1 VTVRHSDLLRDLTG
15 EVDMAEPSTVASQ
28 RAEADA
34 PDVSTRGLS
43 AWLERRAAYVLPFP
57 AAATVGLMLAFPLA
71 YTLYMSFQDWTIA
84 GTADPKFVFLDN
96 YITLFTTDTRFK
108 NSIFVTFYF
117 TIFGVTVQ
125 TLLGV
130 TLALL
135 FNRQFWG
142 RGLLRTLAILPMV
155 ATPVAIA
162 LIFVLMFH
170 PTLGVMNYFLTVIGL
185 PPWTWT
191 YASSTVIP
199 ALVIV
204 DTWQWTPLIML
215 IVLAGLAALPG
226 EPYEAAMIDGASKAQ
241 MLWTITLPLLRPTI
255 VTAALFRLI
264 DSLKTFDIIFVMT
277 QGGPGGASDT
287 INIYLFNTA
296 FAYFHMGM
304 ASSMVVIFFAI
315 VLGVAILAVRIRRA
329 TWI

>member
-1 VTVRHSDLLRDLTG
+1 
-15 EVDMAEPSTVASQ
+15 MPAVA
-28 RAEADA
+28 A
-34 PDVSTRGLS
+34 
-43 AWLERRAAYVLPFP
+43 VL
-57 AAATVGLMLAFPLA
+57 LMLAFPLV
-71 YTLYMSFQDWTIA
+71 YTLFMSVQDWTISS
-84 GTADPKFVFLDN
+84 TAEPQFVGLDN
-96 YITLFTTDTRFK
+96 YVNLFAADARFR
-108 NSIFVTFYF
+108 NSIVVTFYF
-117 TIFGVTVQ
+117 TILGVTIQ
-125 TLLGV
+125 TVLGV

-162 LIFVLMFH
+162 LIFVMMFH
-170 PTLGVMNYFLTVIGL
+170 PTLGVLNYFVTSLGL
-185 PPWTWT
+185 PAWTWT
-191 YASSTVIP
+191 YSSGTVIP
-199 ALVIV
+199 ALAIV

-215 IVLAGLAALPG
+215 ICLAGLAALPH

-241 MLWTITLPLLRPTI
+241 MLWLITLPLLRPTI
-255 VTAALFRLI
+255 VTAVLFRLI

-287 INIYLFNTA
+287 INLYLFNTA
-296 FAYFHMGM
+296 FSYFRMGQ

-315 VLGVAILAVRIRRA
+315 ILGLSVLAVRIRRA

>member
-1 VTVRHSDLLRDLTG
+1 MSGPVSSYSPDLMG
-15 EVDMAEPSTVASQ
+15 EVTMAEPSVA
-28 RAEADA
+28 RAHIDQQTQDA
-34 PDVSTRGLS
+34 STRGLS
-43 AWLERRAAYVLPFP
+43 AWFERRAATVLPFP
-57 AAATVGLMLAFPLA
+57 AVATVALMLAFPLI
-71 YTLYMSFQDWTIA
+71 YTLYMSFQDWSLA
-84 GTADPKFVFLDN
+84 SNASPQFVFLDN

-108 NSIFVTFYF
+108 NSIVVTFYF
-117 TIFGVTVQ
+117 TALGVTVQ
-125 TLLGV
+125 TFLGV

-142 RGLLRTLAILPMV
+142 RGILRTLAILPMV

-162 LIFVLMFH
+162 LIFVMMFH
-170 PTLGVMNYFLTVIGL
+170 PTLGVLNYFLTVIGL

-226 EPYEAAMIDGASKAQ
+226 EPYEAAMIDGASSAQ
-241 MLWTITLPLLRPTI
+241 MLWHITLPLLRPTI
-255 VTAALFRLI
+255 VTAALFRMI

-296 FAYFHMGM
+296 FSYFHMGM

-315 VLGVAILAVRIRRA
+315 ILGISVLAVRIRRA

>member
-1 VTVRHSDLLRDLTG
+1 
-15 EVDMAEPSTVASQ
+15 
-28 RAEADA
+28 
-34 PDVSTRGLS
+34 
-43 AWLERRAAYVLPFP
+43 
-57 AAATVGLMLAFPLA
+57 
-71 YTLYMSFQDWTIA
+71 MSFQDWTIA
-84 GTADPKFVFLDN
+84 STADPKFVFLDN
-96 YITLFTTDTRFK
+96 YVTLFTTDTRFK

-117 TIFGVTVQ
+117 TLFGVTVQ

-142 RGLLRTLAILPMV
+142 RGILRTLAILPMV

-185 PPWTWT
+185 PPWSWT

>member
-1 VTVRHSDLLRDLTG
+1 
-15 EVDMAEPSTVASQ
+15 MAQPTAPVARAGVPTTVASGH
-28 RAEADA
+28 
-34 PDVSTRGLS
+34 GL
-43 AWLERRAAYVLPFP
+43 ARWFERRASLIMPLPAVAAVLF
-57 AAATVGLMLAFPLA
+57 MLAFPLV
-71 YTLYMSFQDWTIA
+71 YTLWMSLQDWTISSVA
-84 GTADPKFVFLDN
+84 EPRFVGLDN
-96 YITLFTTDTRFK
+96 YIGLFTTDTRFR
-108 NSIFVTFYF
+108 NSVVITFYF
-117 TIFGVTVQ
+117 TILGVTVQ

-162 LIFVLMFH
+162 LIFVMMFH
-170 PTLGVMNYFLTVIGL
+170 PTLGVMNFFVRSLGL
-185 PPWTWT
+185 PPATWT

-199 ALVIV
+199 ALVLV

-215 IVLAGLAALPG
+215 IVLAGLAALPQD
-226 EPYEAAMIDGASKAQ
+226 PYEAAMIDGASRWQ
-241 MLWTITLPLLRPTI
+241 MLWLITLPLVRPAI
-255 VTAALFRLI
+255 VTAVLFRLI

-296 FAYFHMGM
+296 FSYFHMGT
-304 ASSMVVIFFAI
+304 ASSMVVVFFAI
-315 VLGVAILAVRIRRA
+315 ILGVSLLAVRVRRA

>member
-1 VTVRHSDLLRDLTG
+1 MPKSAL
-15 EVDMAEPSTVASQ
+15 
-28 RAEADA
+28 AEARAQPTTPDA
-34 PDVSTRGLS
+34 STRGWS
-43 AWLERRAAYVLPFP
+43 AWFERRASFVLPFP
-57 AAATVGLMLAFPLA
+57 AVATVALMLAFPLA
-71 YTLYMSFQDWTIA
+71 YTLYLSFQDYSLA
-84 GTADPKFVFLDN
+84 STADPKFVGLDN

-108 NSIFVTFYF
+108 NSILVTFYF
-117 TIFGVTVQ
+117 TLLGVTVQ
-125 TLLGV
+125 TFLGV

-162 LIFVLMFH
+162 LIFVVMFH
-170 PTLGVMNYFLTVIGL
+170 PTLGVMNYFLSVVGI

-199 ALVIV
+199 ALVLV

-241 MLWTITLPLLRPTI
+241 MLWHITLPLMRPTI

-296 FAYFHMGM
+296 FSYFHMGM

-315 VLGVAILAVRIRRA
+315 ILGVSILAVRIRRA
-329 TWI
+329 TWL

>member
-1 VTVRHSDLLRDLTG
+1 
-15 EVDMAEPSTVASQ
+15 MAEPSLAGARVDHSAQ
-28 RAEADA
+28 DA
-34 PDVSTRGLS
+34 STRGWS
-43 AWLERRAAYVLPFP
+43 AWLEKRAAFVLPFP
-57 AAATVGLMLAFPLA
+57 AVATVALMLAFPLG
-71 YTLYMSFQDWTIA
+71 YTLYLSFHDWSIA
-84 GTADPKFVFLDN
+84 STADPRFVFLDN

-117 TIFGVTVQ
+117 TLLGVTVQ
-125 TLLGV
+125 TFLGV

-162 LIFVLMFH
+162 LIFVMMFH
-170 PTLGVMNYFLTVIGL
+170 PLLGVMNYFLTVIGL
-185 PPWTWT
+185 PPWSWT

-241 MLWTITLPLLRPTI
+241 MLWLITLPLLRPTI

>member
-1 VTVRHSDLLRDLTG
+1 MADHS
-15 EVDMAEPSTVASQ
+15 VASP
-28 RAEADA
+28 RPA
-34 PDVSTRGLS
+34 PAAPAASTHGLS
-43 AWLERRAAYVLPFP
+43 AWFERRASFVLPFP
-57 AAATVGLMLAFPLA
+57 AVATVALMLAFPLA
-71 YTLYMSFQDWTIA
+71 YTLYLSVQDFSLA
-84 GTADPKFVFLDN
+84 STAAPKFVGLDN

-117 TIFGVTVQ
+117 TLLGVTVQ
-125 TLLGV
+125 TFLGV

-162 LIFVLMFH
+162 LIFVLMYH
-170 PTLGVMNYFLTVIGL
+170 PTLGVMNYFLSVIGL
-185 PPWTWT
+185 PPWSWT
-191 YASSTVIP
+191 YASGTVIP

-296 FAYFHMGM
+296 FSYFHMGM

-315 VLGVAILAVRIRRA
+315 ILGVSVLAMRIRRA
-329 TWI
+329 SWL

>member
-1 VTVRHSDLLRDLTG
+1 
-15 EVDMAEPSTVASQ
+15 MAEDSAPVA
-28 RAEADA
+28 RARA
-34 PDVSTRGLS
+34 PTTATPGRGLS
-43 AWLERRAAYVLPFP
+43 AWLERHASLVLPAP
-57 AAATVGLMLAFPLA
+57 AVAAVLLMLAFPLA
-71 YTLYMSFQDWTIA
+71 YTLWMSLQDWTISSMA
-84 GTADPKFVFLDN
+84 QPRFVGLDN
-96 YITLFTTDTRFK
+96 YVKLFTTDARFR
-108 NSIFVTFYF
+108 NSVVITFYF
-117 TIFGVTVQ
+117 TVLGVTIQ

-162 LIFVLMFH
+162 LIFVMMFH
-170 PTLGVMNYFLTVIGL
+170 PSLGVLNYFVTSLGL
-185 PPWTWT
+185 PPATWT
-191 YASSTVIP
+191 YASSSVIP
-199 ALVIV
+199 ALVLV

-215 IVLAGLAALPG
+215 IVLAGLAALPH
-226 EPYEAAMIDGASKAQ
+226 EPYEAAMIDGASKWQ
-241 MLWTITLPLLRPTI
+241 MLWLITLPLVRPAI
-255 VTAALFRLI
+255 VTAMLFRLI

-296 FAYFHMGM
+296 FSYFQMGT
-304 ASSMVVIFFAI
+304 ASSMVVIFFSI
-315 VLGVAILAVRIRRA
+315 ILGVSLLVVRVRRA

>member
-1 VTVRHSDLLRDLTG
+1 MADHSAAPVPGAASNADARARGVSAWFERQAWLMLPLP
-15 EVDMAEPSTVASQ
+15 AALTVA
-28 RAEADA
+28 
-34 PDVSTRGLS
+34 
-43 AWLERRAAYVLPFP
+43 
-57 AAATVGLMLAFPLA
+57 LMLAFPLG

-84 GTADPKFVFLDN
+84 STAPPQFIGLDN
-96 YITLFTTDTRFK
+96 YIKLFTTDTRFK
-108 NSIFVTFYF
+108 NSIWVTFYC
-117 TIFGVTVQ
+117 TILGVTVQ
-125 TLLGV
+125 TFLGV

-162 LIFVLMFH
+162 LIFVMMFH
-170 PTLGVMNYFLTVIGL
+170 PTLGVMNYFVTLTGL
-185 PPWTWT
+185 PPWSWT

-199 ALVIV
+199 ALVLV

-226 EPYEAAMIDGASKAQ
+226 EPYEAAMMDGASKAQ
-241 MLWTITLPLLRPTI
+241 MLWFITLPLLRPTI

-296 FAYFHMGM
+296 FSYFHMGM

-315 VLGVAILAVRIRRA
+315 ILGVSILAVRIRRA

>member
-1 VTVRHSDLLRDLTG
+1 
-15 EVDMAEPSTVASQ
+15 MAEPSTAATQ
-28 RAEADA
+28 RTEADA
-34 PDVSTRGLS
+34 SDVSTRGLS

-57 AAATVGLMLAFPLA
+57 AAATVALMLAFPLA

-142 RGLLRTLAILPMV
+142 RGILRTLAILPMV

-185 PPWTWT
+185 PPWSWT

-277 QGGPGGASDT
+277 QGGPGGASDP

-315 VLGVAILAVRIRRA
+315 VLGVAVLAVRIRRA

>member
-1 VTVRHSDLLRDLTG
+1 MPGASARD
-15 EVDMAEPSTVASQ
+15 
-28 RAEADA
+28 RAAQ
-34 PDVSTRGLS
+34 GWS
-43 AWLERRAAYVLPFP
+43 AWLERHASLVLPFP
-57 AAATVGLMLAFPLA
+57 AVATVALMLAFPLG
-71 YTLYMSFQDWTIA
+71 YTLYLSFQEYSLA
-84 GTADPKFVFLDN
+84 SASPPQFVGLDN
-96 YITLFTTDTRFK
+96 YVKLFTTDARFK
-108 NSIFVTFYF
+108 NSLFVTFYF
-117 TIFGVTVQ
+117 TLFGVTVQ

-130 TLALL
+130 ILALL

-142 RGLLRTLAILPMV
+142 RGILRTLAILPMV

-162 LIFVLMFH
+162 LIFVMMFH
-170 PTLGVMNYFLTVIGL
+170 PTLGVMNYFLTTVGL
-185 PPWTWT
+185 PPWSWT
-191 YASSTVIP
+191 YASGTVIP

-226 EPYEAAMIDGASKAQ
+226 DPYEAAMIDGASKAQ
-241 MLWTITLPLLRPTI
+241 MLWLITLPLLRPTI

-287 INIYLFNTA
+287 LNIYLFNTA
-296 FAYFHMGM
+296 FSYFHMGM

-315 VLGVAILAVRIRRA
+315 ILGVSILAVRIRRA

>member
-1 VTVRHSDLLRDLTG
+1 MTQNTAPAARATVRAAPRGDHS
-15 EVDMAEPSTVASQ
+15 S
-28 RAEADA
+28 
-34 PDVSTRGLS
+34 
-43 AWLERRAAYVLPFP
+43 WLERNARYVLPMP
-57 AAATVGLMLAFPLA
+57 AVAAVLLMLAFPLA
-71 YTLYMSFQDWTIA
+71 YTLWMSLHDWTISSTAAPAFA
-84 GTADPKFVFLDN
+84 GLDN
-96 YITLFTTDTRFK
+96 YVKLLTSDPRFK
-108 NSIFVTFYF
+108 NSVWITFYF
-117 TIFGVTVQ
+117 TVLAVTVQ

-130 TLALL
+130 SMALA

-162 LIFVLMFH
+162 LIFVMMFH
-170 PTLGVMNYFLTVIGL
+170 PTLGVMNYFVTLVGL
-185 PPWTWT
+185 APFTWT
-191 YASSTVIP
+191 YASQTVIP
-199 ALVIV
+199 ALVLV

-215 IVLAGLAALPG
+215 IVLAGLAALPQD
-226 EPYEAAMIDGASKAQ
+226 PYEAAMIDGASKWQ

-255 VTAALFRLI
+255 VTAVLFRLI
-264 DSLKTFDIIFVMT
+264 DALKTFDIIFVMT

-296 FAYFHMGM
+296 FSYFHMGL

-315 VLGVAILAVRIRRA
+315 ILGVSLIAVRVRRA

>member
-1 VTVRHSDLLRDLTG
+1 MPLP
-15 EVDMAEPSTVASQ
+15 AVA
-28 RAEADA
+28 A
-34 PDVSTRGLS
+34 
-43 AWLERRAAYVLPFP
+43 VL
-57 AAATVGLMLAFPLA
+57 VMLAFPLL
-71 YTLYMSFQDWTIA
+71 YTLWMSLQDWTISSVA
-84 GTADPKFVFLDN
+84 QPRFIGLDN
-96 YITLFTTDTRFK
+96 YIALFTTDIRFR
-108 NSIFVTFYF
+108 NSVLITFYF
-117 TIFGVTVQ
+117 TILGVTVQ

-162 LIFVLMFH
+162 LIFVMMFH
-170 PTLGVMNYFLTVIGL
+170 PTLGVMNFFVRSLGL
-185 PPWTWT
+185 PPATWT

-199 ALVIV
+199 ALVLV

-215 IVLAGLAALPG
+215 IVLAGLAALPHD
-226 EPYEAAMIDGASKAQ
+226 PYEAAMIDGASRWQ
-241 MLWTITLPLLRPTI
+241 MLWLITLPLVRPAI
-255 VTAALFRLI
+255 VTAVLFRLI

-287 INIYLFNTA
+287 INLYLFNTA
-296 FAYFHMGM
+296 FSYFHMGT
-304 ASSMVVIFFAI
+304 ASSMVVVFFAI
-315 VLGVAILAVRIRRA
+315 ILGVSLLAVRVRRA

>member
-1 VTVRHSDLLRDLTG
+1 
-15 EVDMAEPSTVASQ
+15 M
-28 RAEADA
+28 
-34 PDVSTRGLS
+34 
-43 AWLERRAAYVLPFP
+43 
-57 AAATVGLMLAFPLA
+57 
-71 YTLYMSFQDWTIA
+71 
-84 GTADPKFVFLDN
+84 
-96 YITLFTTDTRFK
+96 
-108 NSIFVTFYF
+108 
-117 TIFGVTVQ
+117 
-125 TLLGV
+125 
-130 TLALL
+130 
-135 FNRQFWG
+135 
-142 RGLLRTLAILPMV
+142 
-155 ATPVAIA
+155 
-162 LIFVLMFH
+162 
-170 PTLGVMNYFLTVIGL
+170 
-185 PPWTWT
+185 
-191 YASSTVIP
+191 IP

-241 MLWTITLPLLRPTI
+241 MLWLITLPLLRPTI

-315 VLGVAILAVRIRRA
+315 VLGVSLLAVRIRRA